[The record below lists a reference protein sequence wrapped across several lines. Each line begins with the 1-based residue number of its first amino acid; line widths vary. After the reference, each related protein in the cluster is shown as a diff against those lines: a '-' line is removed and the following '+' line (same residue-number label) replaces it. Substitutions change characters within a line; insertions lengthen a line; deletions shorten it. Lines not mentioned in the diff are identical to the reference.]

1 MAKKIEEEI
10 KEAEIKTE
18 EISKEVDMNQ
28 VNIEAN
34 TINDIKIEIYKKE
47 YTIDELIK
55 ITDKKKKTL
64 DELEAS
70 KKFKLLIRNYYD
82 GIMWAILKP
91 CCGKHY
97 TTEDLKRKLRE
108 TDSYKI
114 IDIRCSRTDI
124 RFNKETV
131 DTVIKLIE
139 KYELA

>member
-1 MAKKIEEEI
+1 MAKRIEEEI
-10 KEAEIKTE
+10 REAETKTE
-18 EISKEVDMNQ
+18 EISKEIDTNE
-28 VNIEAN
+28 VNTEAN

-47 YTIDELIK
+47 YAIEELIK
-55 ITDKKKKTL
+55 ITDKKNKTL
-64 DELEAS
+64 DEIEVS

-97 TTEDLKRKLRE
+97 TIEDLKKKLRE
-108 TDSYKI
+108 ADSYKI

-131 DTVIKLIE
+131 DTVIKTIE